1 MKGTLSFPFV
11 SSDSF
16 PEFKEVLQSLD
27 VRRDIYPV
35 VHTENIEIRV
45 NIYDNLTNKM
55 KVIQK

>member
-1 MKGTLSFPFV
+1 M
-11 SSDSF
+11 
-16 PEFKEVLQSLD
+16 D

-35 VHTENIEIRV
+35 VHTENIEIHV

>member
-1 MKGTLSFPFV
+1 M
-11 SSDSF
+11 
-16 PEFKEVLQSLD
+16 D